1 MHLVSHGIRYSFQ
14 DFDSFL
20 RLRFDVDETI
30 RLLTGQLESLIEG
43 PPIGPDVFA
52 EHELLEYRLFFL
64 GPDNG
69 LYYSEG
75 GRLRPIPSQRE
86 LQAYGWQAE
95 KAVPLPVQVFH
106 RYPRGP
112 AIIS

>member
-1 MHLVSHGIRYSFQ
+1 MPLQHGGMFPEHYPSVFVARDAKNFMHLVSHGIRYSFQ

-52 EHELLEYRLFFL
+52 EHELLEYRLFF
-64 GPDNG
+64 GPG
-69 LYYSEG
+69 
-75 GRLRPIPSQRE
+75 
-86 LQAYGWQAE
+86 
-95 KAVPLPVQVFH
+95 
-106 RYPRGP
+106 
-112 AIIS
+112 